1 MGLQV
6 LAVAGDTAHMSF
18 EALKTIHLIFLVAWF
33 AGLFY
38 IFRLFVYHVKHKDS
52 RDIRALLPV
61 MESKLLHIIMGP
73 AALITMVSGIAIVVL
88 HRPDYWNQSWLH
100 LKLLMVLVLVGYHG
114 FSEVV
119 AARFK
124 RGDFFLSEKQ
134 CRWINELPTL
144 LLMIVVIL
152 VIYRPWVA

>member
-6 LAVAGDTAHMSF
+6 SAAAGDTATMSF
-18 EALKTIHLIFLVAWF
+18 EALKTIHLVFLVAWF

-52 RDIRALLPV
+52 GDIRALMPV
-61 MESKLLHIIMGP
+61 MESKLLHMIMGP
-73 AALITMVSGIAIVVL
+73 AALITMASGISIIVL
-88 HRPDYWNQSWLH
+88 HRPDYWHQSWLH
-100 LKLLMVLVLVGYHG
+100 AKLLMVLCLLGYHG
-114 FSEVV
+114 FSEIV

-134 CRWINELPTL
+134 CRLINEIPTL
-144 LLMIVVIL
+144 ILLIVVVL
-152 VIYRPWVA
+152 VIYRPWSV